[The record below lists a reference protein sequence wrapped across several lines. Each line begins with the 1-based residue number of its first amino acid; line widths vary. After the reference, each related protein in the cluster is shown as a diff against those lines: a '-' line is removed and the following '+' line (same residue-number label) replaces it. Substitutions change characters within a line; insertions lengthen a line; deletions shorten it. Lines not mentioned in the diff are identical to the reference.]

1 MLGSRGDGPVLEGGP
16 MPAVEWFPGSRINYA
31 RNALRTASTDPDRTA
46 IRYRSEAGHDGS
58 LTFGELDEQVAIV
71 RAALVALGVQRG
83 DRVAAYLP
91 NSPQALIGLLAT
103 ASLGAIWTSC
113 SPDFG
118 AHAVIDR
125 FAQVTPK
132 VLIAVDG
139 YVYGGKTFD
148 RQAELAA
155 ITQALPGLQS
165 VILVDYIGTERQSR
179 AARAG
184 HDVGRAG
191 RSRGAGAWSVR
202 RRPADRVR

>member
-1 MLGSRGDGPVLEGGP
+1 R
-16 MPAVEWFPGSRINYA
+16 PAI
-31 RNALRTASTDPDRTA
+31 
-46 IRYRSEAGHDGS
+46 IYRSEAGHHGS
-58 LTFGELDEQVAIV
+58 LSYAALDEQVATV

-139 YVYGGKTFD
+139 YFYGGKTFD

-155 ITQALPGLQS
+155 ITAALPGLQS
-165 VILVDYIGTERQSR
+165 VILVDYIGTAPTHPALPVRTVGW
-179 AARAG
+179 AALG
-184 HDVGRAG
+184 
-191 RSRGAGAWSVR
+191 
-202 RRPADRVR
+202 